1 MPLLIF
7 HRRAESRSVAE
18 WMQAIL
24 WILVRAVGRNSARS
38 FLTPEFLTAMLHA
51 AAADRGARSP
61 KILLAG
67 DS

>member
-1 MPLLIF
+1 LLIF
-7 HRRAESRSVAE
+7 RRRAQRRSVAE
-18 WMQAIL
+18 WMQAML
-24 WILVRAVGRNSARS
+24 WILVRAVGQNSARS
-38 FLTPEFLTAMLHA
+38 FLTPEFLTALLHA

>member
-1 MPLLIF
+1 LLIF
-7 HRRAESRSVAE
+7 HRRAQWRSVAE
-18 WMQAIL
+18 WMLAIPWTL
-24 WILVRAVGRNSARS
+24 IRAVGQSSARS
-38 FLTPEFLTAMLHA
+38 LLTPEFLTAMLHA

>member
-1 MPLLIF
+1 LLIF
-7 HRRAESRSVAE
+7 HRRAQWRSVAE
-18 WMQAIL
+18 WMQTIL
-24 WILVRAVGRNSARS
+24 WILVRAAGQNSARS

-61 KILLAG
+61 EILLAG